1 MSVVD
6 SKVALVALQGLRKAG
21 TDVNSAVEKLATG
34 LRVNRS
40 GDDPAGLAKASILKG
55 EIGSH
60 YQVKRN
66 ISSALSDLG
75 KVGDSLS
82 TIMDYLVEMRTLSLA
97 AASEE
102 DDGIRL
108 THKEQYD
115 ELLAALNEVA
125 GNTKFGSTTVLA
137 SATSTVSIQTG
148 IADGDT
154 KSLSFTAVTAGTIAP
169 SAINISTSTSVA
181 ATNITA
187 MDNAIETVSKRIAE
201 VGGYQSALEGQ
212 LDLADSSIISKS
224 SQYGNIMNADL
235 ALEATNLAAA
245 RIRQDSATAVLAQAN
260 SMNRTIADYLLN
272 GAIG

>member
-1 MSVVD
+1 MTVVD
-6 SKVALVALQGLRKAG
+6 SKIALVALQGIRKAN

-34 LRVNRS
+34 LRVNKS

-60 YQVKRN
+60 NQVKRN

-97 AASEE
+97 AASET
-102 DDGIRL
+102 DDDIRD

-115 ELLAALNEVA
+115 ELVTALNEVA
-125 GNTKFGSTTVLA
+125 GDTNFGSTTVLA

-154 KSLSFTAVTAGTIAP
+154 KSLSFTAVTSGILSLA
-169 SAINISTSTSVA
+169 AIDISTSTSIA

-187 MDNAIETVSKRIAE
+187 MDTAIETVSKRIAE

-212 LDLADSSIISKS
+212 LDLADSSIIAKS
-224 SQYGNIMNADL
+224 SQFGNIMNADL
-235 ALEATNLAAA
+235 ALEATNMAAA

-260 SMNRTIADYLLN
+260 SMNRNIADYLLN